1 MLTLALGAATG
12 AKQKISENEAIQNFV
27 ENKDS
32 HYMSE
37 EQFKK
42 ELKDRDPNA
51 VLFASSIDGVFDVTL
66 DEIYQLYEKL
76 GSSRAVIDYLT
87 KQELEKNR
95 NPKITFTTKTTA
107 EQKAAQAAYDL
118 AVQNGQEDT
127 YLPKLDSEQIRN
139 GIDYDSAIEEYK
151 ANPELYCFTSVGEL
165 ENHLNIRPY
174 GEVLFAGTVAK
185 SYGITIDEVYKLI
198 DGNQGDYETVL
209 KLVISD

>member
-1 MLTLALGAATG
+1 MIALAYSTEIG
-12 AKQKISENEAIQNFV
+12 AKQKISKGEAIQNFK
-27 ENKDS
+27 ENEAS
-32 HYMSE
+32 HNMSE
-37 EQFKK
+37 KQFKD

-76 GSSRAVIDYLT
+76 GGSRAVIDYLT
-87 KQELEKNR
+87 KQDQEKSRNR
-95 NPKITFTTKTTA
+95 QITFSTKTTA

-139 GIDYDSAIEEYK
+139 GIDYNGAIEEYK
-151 ANPELYCFTSVGEL
+151 TNPEFYCFTSVGEL
-165 ENHLNIRPY
+165 ENHLNLRPY

-185 SYGITIDEVYKLI
+185 SYGLTIDEVYKLI
-198 DGNQGDYETVL
+198 DDNQGDYETVI
-209 KLVISD
+209 KLAISD